1 MAVLVPPRNPSAER
15 AIQRGR
21 AARSGFTLAEL
32 IAASVLGVMLLAALT
47 GLLRSI
53 GRQDRLARAVSG
65 DRAWTEA
72 LAEQLRVDCANA
84 RQIIP
89 IAGGIRLLGYL
100 ARDGGVQT
108 ATLRPAQVVYR
119 VGGDARQR
127 WLVREQYPV
136 DEPGGRLRRVD
147 LVAVGVARMEVVVL
161 DDQVPAAMPKRLLVT
176 VRGEDGRPLMSTW
189 ILHHMELL

>member
-1 MAVLVPPRNPSAER
+1 MLVPPRNPSAER